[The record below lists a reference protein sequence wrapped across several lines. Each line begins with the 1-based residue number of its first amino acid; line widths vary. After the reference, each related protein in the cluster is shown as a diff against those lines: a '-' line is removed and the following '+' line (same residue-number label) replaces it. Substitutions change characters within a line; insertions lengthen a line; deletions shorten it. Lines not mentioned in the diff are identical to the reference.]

1 MDNDV
6 TEIEREHAAMQRLVF
21 SSVAHDL
28 KTPLACIIGSLETI
42 EYLKEQ
48 LPSEK
53 RDALIASA
61 LTQAHRLNTLFDAM
75 LNKVEPA

>member
-1 MDNDV
+1 MITQT
-6 TEIEREHAAMQRLVF
+6 TEMEREHAAMQRLVF

-42 EYLKEQ
+42 EYLKDQ

-53 RDALIASA
+53 RDALITSA
-61 LTQAHRLNTLFDAM
+61 LTQAYRLNALFDTM
-75 LNKVEPA
+75 LDTVEPE

>member
-1 MDNDV
+1 MS
-6 TEIEREHAAMQRLVF
+6 TQTAEMEQEHAAMQRLVF

-42 EYLKEQ
+42 EYLKDQ

-53 RDALIASA
+53 RDALITSA
-61 LTQAHRLNTLFDAM
+61 LTQAYRLNALFDAM
-75 LNKVEPA
+75 LDTVEPS